1 MTKNQK
7 PAELSP
13 EEFTGLKLEMPK
25 TSAAGLAGVF
35 AAVKHVL
42 GAMNPA
48 RASKVLFE
56 LNQKGG
62 TDCPGCAWPDPE
74 DRSKLGE
81 YCENG
86 AKAIAEESTTQK
98 LEASFFEKYS
108 LQELS
113 NQSDFWIGKRGRITQ
128 PMYLEKGQTHYKE
141 ITWEKAF
148 SIIAK
153 NLNELEDPN
162 DAAFYTS
169 GRTSNEAAFLY
180 QLMVRMYGTNN
191 LPDCS
196 NMCHESSGVALT
208 ETLGIGKGSVTL
220 EDFNK
225 AEVIMVIGQN
235 PGTNHPRMLSALKK
249 AKEKGAKIIS
259 INPLPETGLI
269 KFKDPQSL
277 KGLTGKGTDL
287 SDLFLQVRINGD
299 VALLKAIG
307 IILLEMEEE
316 SGGVLDL
323 DFIRERTFGFEAY
336 KTGASSSSAAC
347 DSSSDSASF
356 DSPRSLLDS
365 VKKENPGE
373 QVQGGAS
380 ESQQPLQGAEAL
392 ETQHSP
398 NPNSPNQN
406 KTKQTLKTPQRAEA
420 LEAQHDPNP
429 PNKVKTKQTSNTT
442 QRAEALEA
450 HLNDLAKNAGI
461 RLEKIYEAAEMLASN
476 SKIIAC
482 WAMGLT
488 QHKNGVDNIKEV
500 VNLLLM
506 KGSIGKEGAGTCP
519 VRGHSN
525 VQGDRT
531 MGIWEKPQAEFL
543 DSLENV
549 FGFKAPRRHGL
560 DVVESI
566 KKMHSQK
573 GMVFFAMGGNF
584 LSAAPDT
591 SFTADALRNCK
602 LTVHVSTKL
611 NRSHLVPGDEAL
623 ILPSLGRS
631 DQDLQGGVSQFVSVE
646 NSMGI
651 VHSSSGKLKPLSSK
665 LKSEP
670 AIVCELAQ
678 ALFGDKY
685 KVDWL
690 AMAKNYDLIRDKIEA
705 CIPGFENYNKRVR
718 EPSGFYLPNGP
729 RKGEFLTQ
737 NKKAHFSV
745 TQVPDFNLE
754 TNQYLMAT
762 VRTHDQ
768 FNTTIY
774 GLNDRY
780 RGIMNER
787 RVILMNPL
795 DMENAELKSGDV
807 VDIYSHFRGEKR
819 CAPRFLVI
827 PFDVSRNCTI
837 TYFPETNVLV
847 PIDSAADNSNTP
859 TSKMVKVSLEKVD
872 V

>member
-1 MTKNQK
+1 MEAKEYSKNNSLTKDQK

-13 EEFTGLKLEMPK
+13 EKFTGLKLEKPK
-25 TSAAGLAGVF
+25 TSAAGLPGVV
-35 AAVKHVL
+35 AAVKHIL
-42 GAMNPA
+42 GAMNPL

-62 TDCPGCAWPDPE
+62 IDCPGCAWPDPD

-98 LEASFFEKYS
+98 LEPSFFKKYS

-113 NQSDFWIGKRGRITQ
+113 EQSDFWMGKRGRITQ
-128 PMYLEKGQTHYKE
+128 PMYLEKGQSHYSE
-141 ITWEKAF
+141 ISWEKAYAL
-148 SIIAK
+148 ITK
-153 NLNELEDPN
+153 NLKELEDPN
-162 DAAFYTS
+162 DAVFYTS

-196 NMCHESSGVALT
+196 NMCHESSGVALS

-220 EDFNK
+220 DDFNK
-225 AEVIMVIGQN
+225 AEVIMIIGQN
-235 PGTNHPRMLSALKK
+235 PGTNHPRMLTALKK
-249 AKEKGAKIIS
+249 AKENGAKIIS
-259 INPLPETGLI
+259 INPLPETGLLN
-269 KFKDPQSL
+269 FKDPQSL
-277 KGLTGKGTDL
+277 KGITGKGTDL
-287 SDLFLQVRINGD
+287 TDIFLQVRINGD
-299 VALLKAIG
+299 VPLLKAIG
-307 IILLEMEEE
+307 KILLEKEEE
-316 SGGVLDL
+316 AGGVLDME
-323 DFIRERTFGFEAY
+323 FIKERTFGFGEY
-336 KTGASSSSAAC
+336 RNSLASGSSATQGNFSGEAGW
-347 DSSSDSASF
+347 S
-356 DSPRSLLDS
+356 DS
-365 VKKENPGE
+365 VKNKNHK
-373 QVQGGAS
+373 
-380 ESQQPLQGAEAL
+380 GAEEL
-392 ETQHSP
+392 
-398 NPNSPNQN
+398 
-406 KTKQTLKTPQRAEA
+406 EA
-420 LEAQHDPNP
+420 LAN
-429 PNKVKTKQTSNTT
+429 
-442 QRAEALEA
+442 
-450 HLNDLAKNAGI
+450 NAGVP
-461 RLEKIYEAAEMLASN
+461 LKKIYEAADLLASN

-500 VNLLLM
+500 VNLLLL

-531 MGIWEKPQAEFL
+531 MGIWEKPQASFL
-543 DSLENV
+543 DALEKE
-549 FGFKAPRRHGL
+549 FQFHAPRRHGL
-560 DVVESI
+560 DVVEAI

-584 LSAAPDT
+584 LSASPDT

-611 NRSHLVPGDEAL
+611 NRSHLVTGEEAL

-631 DQDLQGGVSQFVSVE
+631 DQDFQEGVSQFVSVE

-678 ALFGDKY
+678 ALFEDKFET
-685 KVDWL
+685 DWE
-690 AMAKNYDLIRDKIEA
+690 AMSKNYDLIRDKIEA
-705 CIPGFENYNKRVR
+705 CIPGFEDYNKRVK

-729 RKGEFLTQ
+729 REGKFSTK
-737 NKKAHFSV
+737 NHKAHFSV
-745 TQVPDFNLE
+745 TSVPEINLE
-754 TNQYLMAT
+754 SNQYLMAT

-787 RVILMNPL
+787 RVILMNPA
-795 DMENAELKSGDV
+795 DMEIADLKSGDV

-819 CAPRFLVI
+819 CAPRFLVV
-827 PFDVSRNCTI
+827 PYDVSKNCTI

-847 PIDSAADNSNTP
+847 PIDSAADKSNTP
-859 TSKMVKVSLEKVD
+859 TSKMVKISLEKVD
-872 V
+872 I